1 MECFGVL
8 LVLIVAAIPFLIWSN
23 KKRDRKIE
31 NAVAGRQKLDVEDL
45 YEKYFR
51 SKEIPFFVVQI
62 VGEILERE
70 LNADISRPSNEDDF
84 GKNLNFFREYDS
96 LPDEEIITSLEEE
109 FQIEFG
115 REEVWESFRFVDQII
130 NLVWL
135 KVQEKQLN
143 ENRG

>member
-1 MECFGVL
+1 M
-8 LVLIVAAIPFLIWSN
+8 VLIVAAIPFLIWSN